1 MIKIKYPK
9 KLSDFKNEYLKIF
22 NLVKLEQEWQQ
33 YKSTYTLQNANF
45 SITDILYGDFD
56 FLLDKSLNIKY
67 DTTDV
72 NGNNVEYAEL
82 RKIFNYDKYQSQI
95 ADFFMKYKEEMKL
108 STCYYC
114 NIDYINAFT
123 AYSYK
128 NKLDFINNADQ
139 KSLEKIKSV
148 GEITYQKILRE
159 RPYCSINEFTT
170 KLTVKKVNHLLSII
184 HDIENQKYP
193 VYVEKNHFTLDHV
206 LDKGTNPIVA
216 LSLFNFVPSCYSC
229 NSKFKRSEQFTV
241 SISDTHKSP
250 TSSNFDFENDV
261 ILKALYT
268 TNEKNSLNI
277 NSINDFE
284 INFGDARNTFK
295 DYIEIFELEG
305 RYRFHKNIAFELLK
319 KRQDYSDSQI
329 KEISKIL
336 FKTEDEIKKDIFGK
350 EVFEGELHEK
360 PFTKLKRDIYE

>member
-1 MIKIKYPK
+1 MIKVKYT
-9 KLSDFKNEYLKIF
+9 KNSFNFICDYLEIF

-33 YKSTYTLQNANF
+33 YKSTYTLQNADF

-72 NGNNVEYAEL
+72 NGNNVKYAEL

-128 NKLDFINNADQ
+128 NELDFINNADQ

-148 GEITYQKILRE
+148 GETTYQKIVQE
-159 RPYCSINEFTT
+159 RPYCSIHEVRT
-170 KLTVKKVNHLLSII
+170 KLKKKGINHLSGIVDVI
-184 HDIENQKYP
+184 KKQQYP

-206 LDKGTNPIVA
+206 IDKGTNPIVS

-241 SISDTHKSP
+241 SVSDTHKSP

-261 ILKALYT
+261 ILKALYA
-268 TNEKNSLNI
+268 TNEKNRLNI
-277 NSINDFE
+277 NSIDDFE
-284 INFGDARNTFK
+284 INFGDTRNTFK

-336 FKTEDEIKKDIFGK
+336 SKTEDEIKKDIFGK